1 MSSADTEEKKEE
13 SASLLENREFAT
25 EENAKTESTRK
36 EHHFWSEGRVILTS
50 MYVLFVSDLLSALAN
65 AILLFILG
73 DDVSNPGCY
82 AHHKNAGKRIGLR
95 IAYIVA
101 IALTLLGSKFIFS
114 ACLRRYRKKH
124 GSSTP
129 DTEKNE
135 SHQTLLI
142 LVSMYILF
150 VTNFVSEIAKTTLDF
165 FVPPS
170 KCGVRSTFGRHAYFI
185 IFFIILTGIFLLVRF
200 LLKRKN
206 QKKEHQG
213 QNKKTT
219 MEVALRND
227 SGAGRKRK
235 TGKDKNRT
243 QKKKRKGSE
252 RRSSNSRGN
261 KKK

>member
-1 MSSADTEEKKEE
+1 MSLANEGEKKEE
-13 SASLLENREFAT
+13 SESLLEKSVVST
-25 EENAKTESTRK
+25 EKDVETEPTRK

-82 AHHKNAGKRIGLR
+82 AHHKNTGKRIGLR
-95 IAYIVA
+95 IAYIVS
-101 IALTLLGSKFIFS
+101 IALTLVGSKFIFS
-114 ACLRRYRKKH
+114 ACLGRYRKKH

-170 KCGVRSTFGRHAYFI
+170 KCGVRSTFGRLAYFI
-185 IFFIILTGIFLLVRF
+185 IFFIILTGIFVLVRY
-200 LLKRKN
+200 LIKRKDH
-206 QKKEHQG
+206 KKERQE
-213 QNKKTT
+213 QSKKKTK
-219 MEVALRND
+219 EVAPIND
-227 SGAGRKRK
+227 GDAGRKRK
-235 TGKDKNRT
+235 TGKDKNRA
-243 QKKKRKGSE
+243 QKKKRKGKRE
-252 RRSSNSRGN
+252 KVLKFPR
-261 KKK
+261 